1 MWGIRTT
8 TDDVRSLEQEFLAHK
23 KVVDEYME
31 NCTKQHSEHVQHRR
45 RLEDKLD
52 DVLKYLKEISETL
65 KENKPIIER
74 AHNNFITVDT
84 IKTWALWIGAIG
96 AAAAS
101 VAAMFKFY
109 G

>member
-1 MWGIRTT
+1 MWGTKTT
-8 TDDVRSLEQEFLAHK
+8 TEIKALEQEFSAHK
-23 KVVDEYME
+23 KVVDEYMK
-31 NCTKQHSEHVQHRR
+31 NCSKQHEEHINHRR

-52 DVLKYLKEISETL
+52 DVLKYLKEIAETL

-74 AHNNFITVDT
+74 AHNNFVTVDT
-84 IKTWALWIGAIG
+84 IKLWALWVGAIG

-101 VAAMFKFY
+101 IAAIFKFY